1 MASAVPPIEFES
13 TGVVLPTDAAILSG
27 VQTDY
32 DTAFGGGLNP
42 ALSTPQGQLAS
53 STTAIISEKNSEIA
67 YMVNQVDPQYS
78 SGRWQDG
85 IGRIYFMTRL
95 PATSTAVQC
104 TLGGLPGTVIPVGTF
119 AKDTNSNTYALLGTV
134 TIGAGSTITSSWQN
148 IAFGPIACP
157 AGTLTQV
164 FQQISGWDTITNPAD
179 GVPGA
184 DVETPAEFEQR
195 RQNSVAINA
204 RGSVQA
210 IQASVF
216 DVADVL
222 DVYVIDNPSGNT
234 VLKGSTNY
242 SLAPH
247 SLYVAAVGGTDA
259 AIANAIWLKK
269 DVGCSYNGN
278 TSVEVDDTLN
288 YEPPYPSYQV
298 TFNRPTSTPVLF
310 AVSIVNST
318 TNPSNIVALIQAA
331 VVAHFNGTDGSG
343 AAPQRTGAAVTGS
356 SYYGSVIGVAPNVTV
371 LSVLVGIS
379 TPTLPQVIMG
389 IDQSP
394 VIDAGDVTVTLV

>member
-1 MASAVPPIEFES
+1 MSSAVPPIEFET
-13 TGVVLPTDAAILSG
+13 TGVVLPTDAAILAG

-42 ALSTPQGQLAS
+42 ALNTPQGQLAS

-104 TLGGLPGTVIPVGTF
+104 TLGGLPGTVIPAGTF
-119 AKDTNSNTYALLGTV
+119 AKDTNANVYALLGTV

-148 IAFGPIACP
+148 VAFGPIPCP

-184 DVETPAEFEQR
+184 NVETPAEFEQR

-234 VLKGSTNY
+234 VAIGSTNY
-242 SLAPH
+242 SMLPH
-247 SLYVAAVGGTDA
+247 SLYVGVVGGTDA
-259 AIANAIWLKK
+259 DIANAVWLKK
-269 DVGCSYNGN
+269 DVGCGYNGN
-278 TSVEVDDTLN
+278 TNVTVQDTLN
-288 YEPPYPSYQV
+288 YESPFPSYQV

-318 TNPSNIVALIQAA
+318 NLPSNIVALIQAA
-331 VVAHFNGTDGSG
+331 IVAHFNGADSSG
-343 AAPQRTGAAVTGS
+343 AAPQRMGATVVGS
-356 SYYGSVIGVAPNVTV
+356 SYYGSVIGVAPNITV
-371 LSVLVGIS
+371 LSVLVGITS
-379 TPTLPQVIMG
+379 ATMPQVIMG

-394 VIDAGDVTVTLV
+394 VIDAGDVSVTLV

>member
-1 MASAVPPIEFES
+1 VSAVPPIQFET
-13 TGVVLPTDAAILSG
+13 TGVALPTDAAILAG
-27 VQTDY
+27 VQTDM

-42 ALSTPQGQLAS
+42 ALNTPQGQIATS
-53 STTAIISEKNSEIA
+53 NTAIVAQKNSEIA
-67 YMVNQVDPQYS
+67 FMVNQVDPQYS

-95 PATSTAVQC
+95 PATSTAVSC
-104 TLGGLPGTVIPVGTF
+104 ILGGLPGTPVPAGTF
-119 AKDTNSNTYALLGTV
+119 AQDTNGNTYSLLGSV
-134 TIGAGSTITSSWQN
+134 TIGSGSTVSSSWQN
-148 IAFGPIACP
+148 VVTGPIPCP
-157 AGTLTQV
+157 AGTLTKV
-164 FQQISGWDTITNPAD
+164 FQQISGWDTIANPAD

-184 DVETPAEFEQR
+184 LVETQAEFEQR

-210 IQASVF
+210 IQAAVF

-234 VLKGSTNY
+234 VFTGSTNFP
-242 SLAPH
+242 LAPH

-259 AIANAIWLKK
+259 DIANAIWLKK

-278 TSVEVDDTLN
+278 TNVTVEDTLN
-288 YEPPYPSYQV
+288 YEAPFPAYQV

-310 AVSIVNST
+310 AVSIVNSS
-318 TNPSNIVALIQAA
+318 TNPANVVALIQAA
-331 VVAHFNGTDGSG
+331 IVAHFNGTDASG

-356 SYYGSVIGVAPNVTV
+356 SYYGSVIGVAPNITV
-371 LSVLVGIS
+371 LSVLVGLTI
-379 TPTLPQVIMG
+379 PTSPQIVMG